1 VRSAL
6 LSVFWIGRIPGP
18 AGTYASLATAV
29 ALYVLHGAAVGPASI
44 GVLVAIAFGVVATL
58 ALAGGVVGADGHGD
72 PRWVVSDEVAGQGLA
87 IAIGGA
93 VSRGDGAI
101 AVALAFALFRLFDV
115 AKPGPVGAAERLP
128 GGLGVLADDLVAG
141 AIAGGLVAAAR
152 AAGALG

>member
-6 LSVFWIGRIPGP
+6 LSVFGIGWIPGP
-18 AGTYASLATAV
+18 AGTYASLVTAA
-29 ALYVLHGAAVGPASI
+29 ALLAVHGAAVGPASV

-72 PRWVVSDEVAGQGLA
+72 PRWVVTDEVAGQGLA

-93 VSRGDGAI
+93 VARGDGTI
-101 AVALAFALFRLFDV
+101 AVAVAVALFRVLDV
-115 AKPGPVGAAERLP
+115 VKPGPVGAAERLP

-141 AIAGGLVAAAR
+141 AIAGGLLAGAR
-152 AAGALG
+152 AAGLLG